1 MRGKKLTSASIL
13 AIAIVIATMVGTT
26 AATSTK
32 MSVTPGN
39 LGMLYAGDT
48 FAISITVE
56 DVAGLSSYDFKLM
69 WDAFVIR
76 PLEVTQGPFLS
87 QDGMYSTFFLY
98 KIEMT
103 FDRMIVGEMM
113 MGPQTT
119 SGSGTLAT
127 ITFEVVGAGGTSI
140 DLYASKL
147 LDVNVV
153 NMPHAEFDGH
163 VSAHMVAEINSCWPE
178 ASRISVEDEE
188 VCLSAELANLGEVG
202 TVLAWVEFI
211 GFDIG
216 GNMFLYATDKVEIP
230 QGESRIV
237 ENSDFNAT
245 SFGPGVYKLYTRCY
259 YEYTAGPEGQFY
271 ARKEKNLKFQ
281 VV

>member
-26 AATSTK
+26 AATTTK
-32 MSVTPGN
+32 LSVTPGN

-48 FAISITVE
+48 FTISITVE
-56 DVAGLSSYDFKLM
+56 DVVGLSSYDFKLV

-76 PLEVTQGPFLS
+76 PLEVSQGPFLS

-103 FDRMIVGEMM
+103 YDRMIAGEMM

-127 ITFEVVGAGGTSI
+127 ITFVVVGAGGTSI

-147 LDVNVV
+147 LDIDVV
-153 NMPHAEFDGH
+153 NMPHSEFDGH
-163 VSAHMVAEINSCWPE
+163 ASGHMVAEINSCWPE
-178 ASRISVEDEE
+178 ASRIPVEDES
-188 VCLSAELANLGEVG
+188 VCLSAEIANLGEVG
-202 TVLAWVEFI
+202 TVRAWVEFI
-211 GFDIG
+211 GFDMG
-216 GNMFLYATDKVEIP
+216 GTMFVYATDKVEIP
-230 QGESRIV
+230 QGETCIV
-237 ENSDFNAT
+237 ENCDFNAT
-245 SFGPGVYKLYTRCY
+245 AFGAGVYKVYTRCY
-259 YEYTAGPEGQFY
+259 YEYTAGPVGEFY
-271 ARKEKNLKFQ
+271 ARKEKQLKFQ